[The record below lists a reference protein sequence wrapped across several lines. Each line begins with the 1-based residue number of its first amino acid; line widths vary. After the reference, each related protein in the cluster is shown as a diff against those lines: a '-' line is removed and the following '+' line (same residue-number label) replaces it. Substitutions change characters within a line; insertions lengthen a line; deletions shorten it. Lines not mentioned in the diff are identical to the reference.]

1 MGETERLGTVD
12 ARFVLFT
19 GQKGPQS
26 WKDWNMP
33 GARAPGAGRGT
44 RIAGRED
51 ISGRRRKCTRKGQG
65 ISVGGHSSPD
75 DKTRAGGMHLRRLDQ
90 GKGTKKGNGKVT
102 NAETEP

>member
-1 MGETERLGTVD
+1 MLALFCLRVRRGLSPGRTGICLGHG
-12 ARFVLFT
+12 RQGL
-19 GQKGPQS
+19 
-26 WKDWNMP
+26 
-33 GARAPGAGRGT
+33 GAGD